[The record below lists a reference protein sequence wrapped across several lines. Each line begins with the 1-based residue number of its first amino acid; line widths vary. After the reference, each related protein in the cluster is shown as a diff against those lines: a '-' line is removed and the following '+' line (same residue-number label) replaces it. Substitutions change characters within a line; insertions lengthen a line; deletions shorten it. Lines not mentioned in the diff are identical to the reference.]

1 MGSNISEESSARECC
16 STP

>member
-1 MGSNISEESSARECC
+1 MGSNISEESSARGCC